1 MSSYQLSF
9 NRWAYPTRIVNT
21 HEMARATVERW
32 TKLSPDGS
40 PESLITAFEQ
50 TLDGLLKALCDA

>member
-1 MSSYQLSF
+1 MSAYQLSF
-9 NRWAYPTRIVNT
+9 NHWAYPTRTLDT

-40 PESLITAFEQ
+40 PESLIQTFEQ